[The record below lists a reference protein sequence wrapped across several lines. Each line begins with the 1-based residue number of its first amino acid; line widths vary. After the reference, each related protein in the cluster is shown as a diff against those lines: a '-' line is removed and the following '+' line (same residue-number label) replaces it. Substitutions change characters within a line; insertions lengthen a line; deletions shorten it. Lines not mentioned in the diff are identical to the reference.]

1 VGKICRRREMVP
13 GKIESFSLRRNLHS
27 PQSQGQRRVSGK
39 CRRRELG
46 SAAYDPQNHLMFA
59 NTNRLIAW
67 IKLIPRAEYDAQ
79 SKTDQDNRV
88 YGEFGEQ
95 KGAAFG
101 YTGLFFFRPAQH
113 LATLRPGEPPRPSIF
128 LPEKLSGMFRSVLSL
143 PASQPAPSILAD
155 HWSLP
160 ADWSLPAPPWTTSS
174 VHLTQQTER
183 NFGNLHFPQAVK
195 PHL

>member
-27 PQSQGQRRVSGK
+27 PQSQGQRRVSGNVGGVNW
-39 CRRRELG
+39 G

-101 YTGLFFFRPAQH
+101 LYRTFLFSPGATPCNAPPWGTTAAVDLFTGKIIWNVPLGSFA
-113 LATLRPGEPPRPSIF
+113 PG
-128 LPEKLSGMFRSVLSL
+128 
-143 PASQPAPSILAD
+143 QPTGTINLAD